1 MGGVRTNLPRG
12 ETYLPLL
19 PKQSSGLPNFKIVM
33 KAMRRISGALARPQE
48 GR

>member
-12 ETYLPLL
+12 ETYLPLFHMKNSGWPNL
-19 PKQSSGLPNFKIVM
+19 TMVTQAKQ
-33 KAMRRISGALARPQE
+33 RISGALAQPLA